1 MKACN
6 CKIAPMADSDTKGP
20 CPDPVKNAAVME
32 ETSTTSEAIPIPP
45 DSAAQMTN
53 GNGRYAAIESSD
65 ELFPL
70 AEKTAQ
76 VETNTT
82 AN

>member
-1 MKACN
+1 
-6 CKIAPMADSDTKGP
+6 MADSETNGP

-32 ETSTTSEAIPIPP
+32 ETSTASEAIPIPP

-53 GNGRYAAIESSD
+53 GNGKYAAIESPD
-65 ELFPL
+65 ELLPL

-76 VETNTT
+76 VDTNTM